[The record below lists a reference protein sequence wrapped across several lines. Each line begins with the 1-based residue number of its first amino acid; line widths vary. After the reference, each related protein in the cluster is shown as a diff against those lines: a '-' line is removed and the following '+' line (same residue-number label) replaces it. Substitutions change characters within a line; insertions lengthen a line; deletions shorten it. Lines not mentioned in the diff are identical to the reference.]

1 MDKRLY
7 IDLRKGYLFY
17 FLLGML
23 LLQGINTLAQNTALR
38 KEDDET
44 LLQLRYKAV
53 KFSPDAFLIS
63 GYFHHN
69 RIFDRKKGLQAMSE
83 CYLNVADA
91 ADPQDYS
98 LCEKLGLS
106 VIVSRK
112 PHLFGDEWLKLS
124 DEEIDTYVRTMV
136 QKAGKSKAIIGYYIC
151 DEPSAL
157 AFPALAKAVAAVKKY
172 APGKMAYINLYPN
185 YATLWQMDQ
194 IKSQLGTK
202 TYTEYL
208 ERFVNEVKPQ
218 VISYDNYMVEFSMD
232 LENKEKA
239 AGYFTN
245 LVEVRRV
252 ASKYNLPFFNIVSSN
267 QIRPFTTVP
276 SPANLSFQAYT
287 TLAAGAGGVIWY
299 TYHGQSYGYNPL
311 DKNENKTLVWRYLK
325 EVNRQL
331 SILGPL
337 IKQLKSTGVYFTSP
351 APDPSLP
358 RLPGNWVEKIQAE
371 TPMMVGEFE
380 SKNGTRYVMVVN
392 LSLEKSVKFKLQT
405 KIANEKIWMVE
416 AGETGYLV
424 EKDINEDHWLTAGS
438 GILIK
443 CGGVVTDKDNS
454 VKPKS

>member
-1 MDKRLY
+1 MVGKLY
-7 IDLRKGYLFY
+7 FVLRKGYLFY
-17 FLLGML
+17 FLLSISL
-23 LLQGINTLAQNTALR
+23 LLSINIFAQKVAAHS
-38 KEDDET
+38 EDVLDSNDAT
-44 LLQLRYKAV
+44 LLSIKNKAV

-69 RIFDRKKGLQAMSE
+69 KLTNRKKGLQAMSE

-91 ADPQDYS
+91 ADPQNYS

-106 VIVSRK
+106 VIVSRG

-124 DEEIDTYVRTMV
+124 DGEIDTYVREMV
-136 QKAGKSKAIIGYYIC
+136 KKAGKSKAIIGYYIC
-151 DEPSAL
+151 DEPSVF

-172 APGKMAYINLYPN
+172 APGKLAYINLYPN

-245 LVEVRRV
+245 MVEVRRI
-252 ASKYNLPFFNIVSSN
+252 ASKYNLSFFNIVSSN
-267 QIRPFTTVP
+267 QIRPFTTIP
-276 SPANLSFQAYT
+276 SLANLAFQAYT

-299 TYHGQSYGYNPL
+299 TYHGQAYGYNPL
-311 DKNENKTLVWRYLK
+311 DKNENKTLVWRYLQ
-325 EVNRQL
+325 EINRQL

-358 RLPGNWVEKIQAE
+358 LLPGNWVEKIRAE

-380 SKNGTRYVMVVN
+380 SQNRTKYVMVVN
-392 LSLEKSVKFKLQT
+392 LSLERSVKFKLQT

-416 AGETGYLV
+416 AGEIFPEHCVGIIFSRTGYFQ
-424 EKDINEDHWLTAGS
+424 TFR
-438 GILIK
+438 
-443 CGGVVTDKDNS
+443 
-454 VKPKS
+454 